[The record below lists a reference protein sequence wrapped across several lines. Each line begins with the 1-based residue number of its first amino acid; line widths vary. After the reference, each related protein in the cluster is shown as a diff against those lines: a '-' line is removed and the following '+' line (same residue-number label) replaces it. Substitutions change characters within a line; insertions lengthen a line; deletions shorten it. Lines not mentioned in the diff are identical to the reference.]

1 MYLRPPYVGATNI
14 ASFPIPPLTDLPLKR
29 AVMAGW
35 DQMSDRYQRHAII
48 STDDVHYGPLIPGE
62 KELRLLG
69 NVRDK
74 RALELACGAAQNSIA
89 LAGWGASVTAVDLS
103 PNQLAH
109 ARRLVNCKGA
119 DVSLIQADIQH
130 LTMLPDE
137 SFDIIL
143 SSNGIEFVADIE
155 ACLREWYRV
164 LSPGGFAVIS
174 TVHPLAAFEWDESRN
189 ALLVENYFNMPVE
202 VWHDVAETDGQRG
215 LTFFRTVEEMFST
228 LTGVGYSV
236 ERVLEPVPYPIH
248 RMSDPEKATIP
259 YRGSTWE
266 SDYQRM
272 SKVPFNIIY
281 VARKPA

>member
-1 MYLRPPYVGATNI
+1 M
-14 ASFPIPPLTDLPLKR
+14 TDFPLKR
-29 AVMAGW
+29 AVMSGW
-35 DQMSDRYQRHAII
+35 DQMSDRYQRHAVI

-69 NVRDK
+69 GVRDK
-74 RALELACGAAQNSIA
+74 RVLELACGAAQNSIA

-103 PNQLAH
+103 SNQLGH
-109 ARRLVNCKGA
+109 ARRLVVGKGV
-119 DVSLIQADIQH
+119 DVTLIQADIER
-130 LTMLPDE
+130 LAMFADE

-155 ACLREWYRV
+155 TCLREWYRV
-164 LSPGGFAVIS
+164 LRHGGCAVIS

-189 ALLVENYFNMPVE
+189 ALLVGNYFNMPIE
-202 VWHDVAETDGQRG
+202 VWHDVTETDGQRG

-228 LTGVGYSV
+228 LTGAGFSV

-248 RMSDPEKATIP
+248 RMTDAEKDAIP
-259 YRGSTWE
+259 YRGTIWE
-266 SDYQRM
+266 SDYERM